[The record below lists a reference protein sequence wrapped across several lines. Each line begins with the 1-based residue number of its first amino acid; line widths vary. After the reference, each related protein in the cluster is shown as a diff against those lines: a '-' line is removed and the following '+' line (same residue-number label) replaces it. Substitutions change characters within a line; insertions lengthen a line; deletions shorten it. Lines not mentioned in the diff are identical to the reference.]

1 MEVGHIKLALSQIGV
16 KEIVGLEHN
25 PQILRYFDEIGHD
38 WVDNDEMAWCS
49 AFVNWV
55 CIKNNLPMSG
65 KLNARSW
72 LKVGV
77 PLEEGCEPE
86 VGDIVVLW
94 RVSKT
99 SWKGHVGFFIS
110 NRNGYIYILGGNQG
124 NEVCI
129 RAYSEY
135 RLLEYRVIT

>member
-1 MEVGHIKLALSQIGV
+1 MTHTEFALTQFGV

-25 PQILRYFDEIGHD
+25 PQILKYFDETGFD
-38 WVDNDEMAWCS
+38 WIDDDETAWCS

-55 CIKNNLPMSG
+55 CFKNNLPLSG

-72 LKVGV
+72 LKVGA
-77 PLEEGCEPE
+77 PLDEGCEPQ

-94 RVSKT
+94 RGDPKG
-99 SWKGHVGFFIS
+99 WKGHVGFFIS
-110 NRNGYIYILGGNQG
+110 KEDNLINILGGNQS
-124 NEVCI
+124 NKVCI
-129 RAYSEY
+129 KPYPEH